1 MFRMFDDKIYTCEA
15 TFFLLFPSDFRIFS
29 CTVNYICDG
38 EFNAV
43 TSSPRRIKIRD
54 KPTINKARTHNSSG
68 IKTHLPVY
76 RKLNLPLRTWAN
88 GSCNRSSST
97 GKDCALYSSAIQ
109 LLIQAWKISCSV
121 ISFFVHLYEFSAGN
135 YYGNIAIKITKEI
148 LSAQAAH
155 TENY

>member
-1 MFRMFDDKIYTCEA
+1 MFRMFNDKIYTCEA

-29 CTVNYICDG
+29 CTVNYVCDG

-43 TSSPRRIKIRD
+43 TSSPRRIKICD

-97 GKDCALYSSAIQ
+97 GKDSIINTSIKKYRVPLS
-109 LLIQAWKISCSV
+109 L
-121 ISFFVHLYEFSAGN
+121 FFVHLYDFSAGN
-135 YYGNIAIKITKEI
+135 YYGNIAIKIT
-148 LSAQAAH
+148 
-155 TENY
+155 